1 MPWTGPS
8 GSEFDSLLF
17 FLEPSTYWLRPLA
30 DKFTQPSFS
39 ITHGPTPTERQLM
52 EDWIQILVNFVN
64 DTEGYEYG
72 TNSVEEMKV
81 LTPEATIE
89 VRPDGRWSELVK
101 LGNIFAG
108 K

>member
-1 MPWTGPS
+1 
-8 GSEFDSLLF
+8 
-17 FLEPSTYWLRPLA
+17 
-30 DKFTQPSFS
+30 
-39 ITHGPTPTERQLM
+39 M

-64 DTEGYEYG
+64 DTQDYEYG
-72 TNSVEEMKV
+72 TKSVEEMKV

-89 VRPDGRWSELVK
+89 VRPDERWSELVQ